1 MIRLPMKYRSDDDD
15 YAPLDYQFVGS
26 VAEGQRRRESEAI
39 HRNEKNAVV
48 RHRADPTARIDEYGT
63 RARQSRVSQVEK
75 PRGMERQL
83 PSMEGGAR
91 VQRVAYPEDFGGRE
105 DAPAGEANEL
115 ATAAGDVREW
125 DKTQSGLMV
134 SDEVASPDETPE
146 APEFGAPVAPEI
158 PEWLRV
164 AQQNNMPMEN
174 RHLRPRVT
182 AVPKAEPKPTD
193 LLGRPVREQA
203 KAQPIAT
210 LPQTA
215 SDYAEAGYPPE
226 LLREQEQQDQNR
238 MAEQYGSTRHG
249 AQRVVRPDHNAGL
262 QQRAKRAQQA
272 NEQSGYGRGIA
283 QQSAAR
289 QQPLSLG
296 EQEVMNVWSGAPQPV
311 GPYDRR
317 EASANLDYAPRGY
330 APIGYEPASDPY
342 ARSNPHRRKNL
353 NRRDEVPEA
362 SPEALPETLEWAE
375 TDPETIRRSIPW
387 LGIATTALALIA
399 VLLWILQMTFAGRT
413 EDVLSAR
420 TQAEEAIAQVH
431 PYKYRELIETQAQV
445 NNLHPAF
452 IAAIVLNESSFN
464 PDAESSVGARG
475 LMQVMPDTAEWV
487 HGKIGEGANYDFDMM
502 YDASTNVRYACW
514 YMNFLSER
522 FRGDPVLVAAA
533 FHAGQGTV
541 QNWLSDSR
549 YSTDNQTIALENMMD
564 GPTKNYA
571 TRVLKAYAVYK
582 RLYYEN
588 MGV

>member
-1 MIRLPMKYRSDDDD
+1 MIRLPLKYRSDDDD

-26 VAEGQRRRESEAI
+26 VAEGQRRREGEAI
-39 HRNEKNAVV
+39 RRNEKNAVV

-63 RARQSRVSQVEK
+63 HARQSRVSQMEK

-91 VQRVAYPEDFGGRE
+91 VQRVAYPEDFGGRQ
-105 DAPAGEANEL
+105 DAPAGEADEL
-115 ATAAGDVREW
+115 ATAARDLRGW
-125 DKTQSGLMV
+125 DKTPSGAMT
-134 SDEVASPDETPE
+134 SDEVIYPDETLE

-158 PEWLRV
+158 PEWFRV

-193 LLGRPVREQA
+193 LLGRPMREPV
-203 KAQPIAT
+203 KTQPIAA

-238 MAEQYGSTRHG
+238 LAEQYGSTRHG
-249 AQRVVRPDHNAGL
+249 AQRAVRPDHNAGL
-262 QQRAKRAQQA
+262 EQRARRAQQA
-272 NEQSGYGRGIA
+272 NEQSGYDRGMV
-283 QQSAAR
+283 QPAAR

-311 GPYDRR
+311 RPYDRR
-317 EASANLDYAPRGY
+317 VASASPDYAPRDY
-330 APIGYEPASDPY
+330 APIGYDPASDPY
-342 ARSNPHRRKNL
+342 RRTNP
-353 NRRDEVPEA
+353 NRRGEA
-362 SPEALPETLEWAE
+362 SPEASREALERKEA
-375 TDPETIRRSIPW
+375 DPETIRRSIPW
-387 LGIATTALALIA
+387 LGIATAALALTA
-399 VLLWILQMTFAGRT
+399 VLLWILQMSFAGRT
-413 EDVLSAR
+413 EDVLRAR
-420 TQAEEAIAQVH
+420 TQAEETIAQAH
-431 PYKYRELIETQAQV
+431 PFKYRELIETQAQV

-487 HGKIGEGANYDFDMM
+487 HGKIGEGANYNFDMM

-564 GPTKNYA
+564 GPTKNYT